1 MSSMGYNDARLAN
14 STTGIYLQRSFNIEP
29 PSARFMPGVGRA
41 KNYSE
46 RLRMGKDCDE
56 VYPGIIIGTGET
68 AKNMKYLLDIGVT
81 HLLNTAEND
90 CNMNPKKYGKEGIC
104 YKGFRCPDLPQADI
118 SQFFDECVEFI
129 DRALSFSCGK
139 VFVSCL
145 LGYSR
150 STAIV
155 AAYLMQKKNF
165 TAAQALMMLRETREC
180 KPNLGFLQ
188 QLGTLDNKLRAQ
200 RYRKLNYLTFD

>member
-1 MSSMGYNDARLAN
+1 MLSSRIRLISLN
-14 STTGIYLQRSFNIEP
+14 SQSFFISN
-29 PSARFMPGVGRA
+29 FF
-41 KNYSE
+41 
-46 RLRMGKDCDE
+46 LL
-56 VYPGIIIGTGET
+56 GTGET

-145 LGYSR
+145 LVSKQSSEQSELQGGNK
-150 STAIV
+150 I
-155 AAYLMQKKNF
+155 
-165 TAAQALMMLRETREC
+165 LRQGHPTKESEKGTVHSGRRATFS
-180 KPNLGFLQ
+180 PIFLDSGMKD
-188 QLGTLDNKLRAQ
+188 LLQ
-200 RYRKLNYLTFD
+200 RHF

>member
-1 MSSMGYNDARLAN
+1 MLSSRIRLISLN
-14 STTGIYLQRSFNIEP
+14 SQSFFISN
-29 PSARFMPGVGRA
+29 FF
-41 KNYSE
+41 
-46 RLRMGKDCDE
+46 LL
-56 VYPGIIIGTGET
+56 GTGET

-145 LGYSR
+145 LVSKQSSEQSELQGGKK
-150 STAIV
+150 
-155 AAYLMQKKNF
+155 YLGRGILPKN
-165 TAAQALMMLRETREC
+165 LRRGPYTVVDERHFHPFFWTVV
-180 KPNLGFLQ
+180 
-188 QLGTLDNKLRAQ
+188 
-200 RYRKLNYLTFD
+200 

>member
-1 MSSMGYNDARLAN
+1 
-14 STTGIYLQRSFNIEP
+14 
-29 PSARFMPGVGRA
+29 
-41 KNYSE
+41 
-46 RLRMGKDCDE
+46 
-56 VYPGIIIGTGET
+56 
-68 AKNMKYLLDIGVT
+68 MKYLLDIGVT

-145 LGYSR
+145 LVRLAVYHMIFARAKRVQVPLSR
-150 STAIV
+150 V
-155 AAYLMQKKNF
+155 KELM
-165 TAAQALMMLRETREC
+165 LMNTSVL
-180 KPNLGFLQ
+180 
-188 QLGTLDNKLRAQ
+188 
-200 RYRKLNYLTFD
+200 